1 MERERARLRAE
12 AEAEALKP
20 PEKIE
25 PPPSEPKAD
34 ATQPGEPVPTGTRP
48 PTPTIPPL
56 TIPPD
61 PTTSPSTSKQ
71 SSPPLP
77 SGVTPAARR
86 QSTIS
91 LSSLNRPQFPHKL
104 DLSAAALRIN
114 PEEIQS
120 GLASPVTLAPKSGR
134 ITATNEYP
142 PDLFAAIHSASMS
155 NNPVPDPSNDVSNR
169 PVDIDLTLDADPPQ
183 TQTGLGSSADKPIE
197 LDLDMDIDMAD
208 LFSDHVEGVD
218 GSNQNADAV
227 HDLFGPPP
235 PPPTT
240 TGSAEPALKKEGE
253 DQNLSMDMIDF
264 SGVRDA
270 DPVSD
275 DLFQSFTNQGNDAE
289 GSSFFPSDSLAPSS
303 AADNEPGS
311 SAQGAEVPPDTLL
324 ANMGGSAS
332 GQDGSLTDFLPMDG
346 GTGEDTT
353 FDINSIDYDTFTSL
367 DFGDGAFDG
376 TLDVGAMLGA
386 EGDAAGGTS

>member
-20 PEKIE
+20 PPEKIE
-25 PPPSEPKAD
+25 PPPSETNVD
-34 ATQPGEPVPTGTRP
+34 TSQTGEPASTGTRP
-48 PTPTIPPL
+48 SSPTAPSL

-61 PTTSPSTSKQ
+61 PSLSPSTSKQ
-71 SSPPLP
+71 SSPPIP
-77 SGVTPAARR
+77 GGTTPAARR

-142 PDLFAAIHSASMS
+142 PDLFAAIHSSMS
-155 NNPVPDPSNDVSNR
+155 NGPVPDPSNR
-169 PVDIDLTLDADPPQ
+169 PVDIDLTLDSDPPQ
-183 TQTGLGSSADKPIE
+183 TQVGLGNSADKPIE
-197 LDLDMDIDMAD
+197 LDLDIDMAD

-218 GSNQNADAV
+218 GDNQE
-227 HDLFGPPP
+227 LFGVP

-240 TGSAEPALKKEGE
+240 GGAEPVPKKEGD
-253 DQNLSMDMIDF
+253 DQNMSMDMMDF

-270 DPVSD
+270 GPVPE
-275 DLFQSFTNQGNDAE
+275 DLFQSLANQSNDAE
-289 GSSFFPSDSLAPSS
+289 GSGFFPSDSLAPP
-303 AADNEPGS
+303 AENNEPGS
-311 SAQGAEVPPDTLL
+311 STQGAAVSPGTLL
-324 ANMGGSAS
+324 ANIGGSS
-332 GQDGSLTDFLPMDG
+332 GQDGG
-346 GTGEDTT
+346 AGADTN
-353 FDINSIDYDTFTSL
+353 FDIANMDFSAFTS
-367 DFGDGAFDG
+367 AFDFNG
-376 TLDVGAMLGA
+376 AEDGELDMDALLNLGHVNA
-386 EGDAAGGTS
+386 EGDAAGGAS